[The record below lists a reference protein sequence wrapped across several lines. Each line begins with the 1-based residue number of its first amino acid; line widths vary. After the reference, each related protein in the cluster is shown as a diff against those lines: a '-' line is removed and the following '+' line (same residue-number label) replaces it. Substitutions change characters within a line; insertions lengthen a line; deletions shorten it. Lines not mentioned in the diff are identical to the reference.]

1 MKPARRTA
9 AIEVSGYQI
18 VAETRSNALASTA
31 TVHGVSSPS
40 SDVALAIRLERAMA
54 AEAVEQAETM
64 ALVWPD
70 SGAAT
75 IGIAD
80 GVAVFTGP
88 KMFANRAG
96 GIGLESAV
104 TARDLTKMERF
115 YAGVGTA
122 ASLQITS
129 YASDAFLGLLSKR
142 GYVVE
147 GFRSNY
153 VRTVTRL
160 SSRRDGIEVV
170 RVTPDLDATW
180 SAAVINGFGSPPG
193 VTKRW
198 NAMICAIENEHR
210 FIAYVDGV
218 PAGVGSLLITE
229 PGLAQFGGTATVP
242 AYRNRGVQA
251 ALLHARLTHARRL
264 GCTLATVSA
273 ISGNGSCRNIERAGF
288 RFTHTSAIM
297 TKRSHPLV

>member
-1 MKPARRTA
+1 MAR
-9 AIEVSGYQI
+9 
-18 VAETRSNALASTA
+18 
-31 TVHGVSSPS
+31 
-40 SDVALAIRLERAMA
+40 
-54 AEAVEQAETM
+54 
-64 ALVWPD
+64 VWPE

-88 KMFANRAG
+88 KMFANHAG
-96 GIGLESAV
+96 GIGLETAV
-104 TARDLTKMERF
+104 TARDLTKLEQF
-115 YAGVGTA
+115 YAGVDMA

-129 YASDAFLGLLSKR
+129 YASDAFLGLLAKR
-142 GYVVE
+142 GYVVD

-153 VRTVTRL
+153 VRNVMRL
-160 SSRRDGIEVV
+160 PSRRDGIEVV
-170 RVTPDLDATW
+170 RVTRDLDATW
-180 SAAVINGFGSPPG
+180 GTAITVGFGSPPG

-218 PAGVGSLLITE
+218 PAGVGSLLTTD
-229 PGLAQFGGTATVP
+229 PGLAQFGGMTTVP

-251 ALLHARLTHARRL
+251 ALLHARLAHARRL
-264 GCTLATVSA
+264 GCTLAMVSA

-288 RFTHTSAIM
+288 RFAHTAAIM
-297 TKRSHPLV
+297 TARKVGLDGHTLGRPPMRHDNAIPGGPGEGFRR

>member
-1 MKPARRTA
+1 
-9 AIEVSGYQI
+9 VS
-18 VAETRSNALASTA
+18 A
-31 TVHGVSSPS
+31 PS
-40 SDVALAIRLERAMA
+40 SDIALAIRLERAGV

-64 ALVWPD
+64 ARVWPK

-75 IGIAD
+75 LTVAD

-96 GIGLESAV
+96 GIGLESTV
-104 TARDLTKMERF
+104 TARDLAKLERF
-115 YAGVGTA
+115 FAGVGIPP
-122 ASLQITS
+122 SVQITS
-129 YASDAFLGLLSKR
+129 YASDAFLGLLAKR

-147 GFRSNY
+147 GFRSHY
-153 VRTVTRL
+153 VRDLKRL
-160 SSRRDGIEVV
+160 ASRRDGIEVV

-180 SAAVINGFGSPPG
+180 GTAITVGFGSPPG

-210 FIAYVDGV
+210 FIAYVDGMV
-218 PAGVGSLLITE
+218 AGVGSSLITE
-229 PGLAQFGGTATVP
+229 PGLAQFGGMSTVP

-251 ALLHARLTHARRL
+251 AVLHARLAHAKRL
-264 GCTLATVSA
+264 GCELATVSA

-288 RFTHTSAIM
+288 QFAYTATILTKRTSAPGSAGLAM
-297 TKRSHPLV
+297 GY

>member
-1 MKPARRTA
+1 
-9 AIEVSGYQI
+9 VS
-18 VAETRSNALASTA
+18 A
-31 TVHGVSSPS
+31 PS
-40 SDVALAIRLERAMA
+40 SDFALAIRLERAAA

-64 ALVWPD
+64 ARVWPG

-75 IGIAD
+75 FAVAD

-104 TARDLTKMERF
+104 TVRDLAKLERF
-115 YAGVGTA
+115 YAGVGMA

-129 YASDAFLGLLSKR
+129 YASDAFLSLLVKR
-142 GYVVE
+142 GYGVE

-153 VRTVTRL
+153 VRDLKRL
-160 SSRRDGIEVV
+160 PSPPEGIKVV
-170 RVTPDLDATW
+170 RVTPDLDAAWGT
-180 SAAVINGFGSPPG
+180 AITVGFGSPPG

-198 NAMICAIENEHR
+198 NAMICAVENEHR
-210 FIAYVDGV
+210 FIAYIDGV
-218 PAGVGSLLITE
+218 AAGVGSLLMTE
-229 PGLAQFGGTATVP
+229 PGLAQFGGMTTVP
-242 AYRNRGVQA
+242 AYRMRGVQA
-251 ALLHARLTHARRL
+251 ALLHARLAYAKRL

-288 RFTHTSAIM
+288 TFAYTASIMAKRTSSPVSAGLTM
-297 TKRSHPLV
+297 GY